1 MQSAVYLSDGETWDT
16 VEGCELVFYDNEE
29 WGDGPKRSSKKSM
42 DLQAVVDQAIVSR
55 AAVRRLA
62 SALAGWSYAIES
74 AAAWRQLEEREHEAA
89 CCDNGNVMEMQ
100 GMERRSRRAVNKL
113 LLPGCEQTS
122 LPGSNPSLNPFR
134 SE

>member
-1 MQSAVYLSDGETWDT
+1 VQSAVYLSDGETWDT

-29 WGDGPKRSSKKSM
+29 CGEGPKRSSKKRM

-74 AAAWRQLEEREHEAA
+74 AAAWRQLTPTEKTILYNAGLLSAAARDVLRGEVPADLTEEV
-89 CCDNGNVMEMQ
+89 DT
-100 GMERRSRRAVNKL
+100 ERTVYY
-113 LLPGCEQTS
+113 GQ
-122 LPGSNPSLNPFR
+122 
-134 SE
+134 

>member
-29 WGDGPKRSSKKSM
+29 CGDGPKRSSKKSM

-74 AAAWRQLEEREHEAA
+74 AAAWRQLTPTEKTILYNAGLLSAAARDVLRGEVPADLTEEV
-89 CCDNGNVMEMQ
+89 DT
-100 GMERRSRRAVNKL
+100 ERTVYHGK
-113 LLPGCEQTS
+113 
-122 LPGSNPSLNPFR
+122 
-134 SE
+134 

>member
-29 WGDGPKRSSKKSM
+29 CCDGPKRSSKKSM

-74 AAAWRQLEEREHEAA
+74 AAAWRQLT
-89 CCDNGNVMEMQ
+89 
-100 GMERRSRRAVNKL
+100 
-113 LLPGCEQTS
+113 PT
-122 LPGSNPSLNPFR
+122 
-134 SE
+134 

>member
-1 MQSAVYLSDGETWDT
+1 MQAAVYLSDGETWDT

-74 AAAWRQLEEREHEAA
+74 AAAWRTLTPTEKTILYNAGLLSAAARDVLRGEVPADLTEEV
-89 CCDNGNVMEMQ
+89 DT
-100 GMERRSRRAVNKL
+100 ERTVYY
-113 LLPGCEQTS
+113 GQ
-122 LPGSNPSLNPFR
+122 
-134 SE
+134 